1 MYLINT
7 LSITMMHKF
16 PSNVHFEE
24 ITPKKAASLAKKMAK
39 VHGVESY
46 VNNAEHARV
55 FSETL
60 GIEVAHRPE
69 IFYMKGGDNALLGKY
84 FNPDLPA
91 GSKELPENAQ
101 LRWFLV
107 EVS

>member
-1 MYLINT
+1 MD
-7 LSITMMHKF
+7 
-16 PSNVHFEE
+16 
-24 ITPKKAASLAKKMAK
+24 
-39 VHGVESY
+39 SY
-46 VNNAEHARV
+46 VNNAEHARI

-84 FNPDLPA
+84 FSKDLPA
-91 GSKELPENAQ
+91 GSKDLTGSKQLPEDAQ